1 MSLNS
6 FGCLKGFQSNN
17 LMLPSQSR
25 YGRHTPMAKQLRE
38 EPSLQLCAVLLRYAL
53 QADAAAVQADL
64 AERHLPSLSTLRQV
78 TNNNYIFLVLY
89 RVGSFC

>member
-1 MSLNS
+1 
-6 FGCLKGFQSNN
+6 
-17 LMLPSQSR
+17 
-25 YGRHTPMAKQLRE
+25 MAKQLRE

-78 TNNNYIFLVLY
+78 SILFTYYIRHKGRICFTFNYFYRNVLQSHQ
-89 RVGSFC
+89 VILHVVISNKGN